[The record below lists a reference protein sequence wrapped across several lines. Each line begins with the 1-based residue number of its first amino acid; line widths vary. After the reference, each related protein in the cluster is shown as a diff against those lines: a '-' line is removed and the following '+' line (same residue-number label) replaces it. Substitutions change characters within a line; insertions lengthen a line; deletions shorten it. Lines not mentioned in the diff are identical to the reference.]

1 MPLGMLSHRAL
12 GPALVV
18 SLLAF
23 VATFVNWF
31 ILPFFVVDA
40 IGESARV
47 WGSLLMLMTVTTAI
61 GAPVGGWLSD
71 RTSPAYTMTGALVVS
86 TLAML
91 SLSRLD
97 AASGVGMVAV
107 GLSGVGVGIGLFQ
120 SSSASLIMGRVPL
133 DRLGMGGGMM
143 GLSRGMGTVLSV
155 AIMGAVFA
163 ARQETR
169 GVGDEAFIL
178 AFQDTYR
185 VAVFV
190 AAAAALGSIA
200 LWPRVFRRA

>member
-1 MPLGMLSHRAL
+1 MAAFWTFVIVERRVPRPVMPLGMLGYRAL

-47 WGSLLMLMTVTTAI
+47 WGTLLMLMTITTAI

-71 RTSPAYTMTGALVVS
+71 RISPAYTMTGALVVS

-97 AASGVGMVAV
+97 AASGVGAHHADAD
-107 GLSGVGVGIGLFQ
+107 GAREQ
-120 SSSASLIMGRVPL
+120 WRRV
-133 DRLGMGGGMM
+133 
-143 GLSRGMGTVLSV
+143 SRRD
-155 AIMGAVFA
+155 AH
-163 ARQETR
+163 
-169 GVGDEAFIL
+169 
-178 AFQDTYR
+178 
-185 VAVFV
+185 
-190 AAAAALGSIA
+190 
-200 LWPRVFRRA
+200 